1 MRYEHERHSVG
12 PLPASDMRA
21 RICYRGA
28 GLPNTACLP
37 GRERGLTG
45 GRRAAKSPPTHPL
58 LPLTPSTTTHR
69 HHYHN
74 CPAKGTLEKQQS
86 PLTSFHT
93 DLTKLVAGRKGCLFV
108 PVLAEE
114 SIMVMS
120 ASASAG
126 TVRGETEWTNVLYD
140 MRSMTGLR
148 CHVHHRSSRYQD
160 LPLTHLCSKTHF
172 SETSLLWK
180 ATTHTHTLT
189 HIHRLVIV
197 ALILSSLW
205 LVQL

>member
-21 RICYRGA
+21 RICCRGA

-45 GRRAAKSPPTHPL
+45 GRRAAKSPPTPPS

-69 HHYHN
+69 HHYHH

-93 DLTKLVAGRKGCLFV
+93 DLIKLVAGCKGCRLV
-108 PVLAEE
+108 PVVAEE

-120 ASASAG
+120 ASVSAG
-126 TVRGETEWTNVLYD
+126 TGRGETEWEMYYTACIRWLGSVVTFT
-140 MRSMTGLR
+140 TGLLVTR
-148 CHVHHRSSRYQD
+148 VD
-160 LPLTHLCSKTHF
+160 LPLTNLCSKTHF
-172 SETSLLWK
+172 FETSLLWE
-180 ATTHTHTLT
+180 AITHTHTHT
-189 HIHRLVIV
+189 SVIV
-197 ALILSSLW
+197 ALILYSLW
-205 LVQL
+205 LDRP